1 MVSPKLV
8 SFGLLTVLLAV
19 SGCVTS
25 HRLPG
30 STGIVLEAGTQ
41 TPVVDATVL
50 ASYTKGG
57 VVLVGTAE
65 GCTTYYATK
74 TDDAGRFTIPP
85 KTAWNVTVP
94 PLWMM
99 GIGDSEIAI
108 YKDGYEP
115 SRAARSMAREDVL
128 VLLRR
133 LESNEDWQHAEKRL
147 GFGFCPNR
155 RYRPRQ
161 AGWGS

>member
-1 MVSPKLV
+1 
-8 SFGLLTVLLAV
+8 
-19 SGCVTS
+19 
-25 HRLPG
+25 
-30 STGIVLEAGTQ
+30 
-41 TPVVDATVL
+41 
-50 ASYTKGG
+50 
-57 VVLVGTAE
+57 
-65 GCTTYYATK
+65 
-74 TDDAGRFTIPP
+74 
-85 KTAWNVTVP
+85 
-94 PLWMM
+94 M

-155 RYRPRQ
+155 RYRPRP
-161 AGWGS
+161 AGDH